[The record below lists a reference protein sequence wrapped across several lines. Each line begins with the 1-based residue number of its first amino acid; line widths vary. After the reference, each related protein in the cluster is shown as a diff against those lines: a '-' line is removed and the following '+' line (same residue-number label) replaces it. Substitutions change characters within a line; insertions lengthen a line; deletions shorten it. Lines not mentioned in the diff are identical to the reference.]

1 MDYRY
6 YLFDILKR
14 RIGRKNVLF
23 TKLML
28 SPKNIYDW
36 LDKLYLDCHH
46 TYYDIYLLKELQKVF
61 LDIFLNILYFLE
73 LKNTF

>member
-1 MDYRY
+1 MPLSQYLLSRILVMLHFLHSYLENLIPSRY
-6 YLFDILKR
+6 NLFDILKR

-36 LDKLYLDCHH
+36 LDKLY
-46 TYYDIYLLKELQKVF
+46 
-61 LDIFLNILYFLE
+61 
-73 LKNTF
+73 